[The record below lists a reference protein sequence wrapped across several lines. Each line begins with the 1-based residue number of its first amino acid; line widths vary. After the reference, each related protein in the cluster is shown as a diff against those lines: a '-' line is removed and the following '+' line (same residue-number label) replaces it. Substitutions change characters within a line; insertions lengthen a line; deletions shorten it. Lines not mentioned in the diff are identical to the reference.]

1 MKTSRLASL
10 LFIGAALCGCTS
22 KKTDDGAALEQL
34 SIVWTLLGNTAQGEC
49 AAEFA
54 FVNHGKSAIR
64 YGDWALYFNQNTL
77 RMAAPLPDSSKGRV
91 EHVNGDLYRFL
102 PGEEFLAAP
111 GDTLRIR
118 YRYEGMLI
126 KERDAPAGAY
136 FVLQKG
142 GKEAIFLP
150 KSFKNNPFSDLMA
163 LAPDP
168 ALLATIPTAASEYAR
183 NLAVPVLPPAQVGK
197 IIPTPFRYTEGK
209 GSIALSSQTTVTY
222 AKGLESEAQYLVES
236 LKKWFDLSLKIA
248 PGAKAAP
255 DVIALRMAPTTANG
269 VSAEAYQLLAS
280 PETGV
285 QISAT
290 DAAGVFYGIQSLL
303 SLLWA
308 DTPERKAVPTLRA
321 VEVLDAPRFA
331 YRGFLLDVSRNFQ
344 KKEDVLRLI
353 DLLALY
359 KINKLN
365 LRITEDEGW
374 RIEIQGLPE
383 LTRVGGRRGHTSDSK
398 DHLAPSFGSGPWPD
412 SEQNYGTGYYTRD
425 DFKEILR
432 YAARRHVQV
441 IPEVCFPS
449 HARAAI
455 KAMEARYDDYMA
467 KNQPQKAE
475 EFRLIDPDDQSVY
488 LSAQL
493 YKDNIACV
501 ARPSVYHF
509 YETVVKDFI
518 QMYKEAGLQ
527 MTVFNTGGDEVPA
540 GAWANSP
547 LCTRLL
553 ETRPDI
559 KDPRQLQGYFFEKTL
574 QILEKYNLQVSGWE
588 EIVLNKDQEGRIGIN
603 PAFVG
608 KNVLPLVWDNT
619 GDNIDLGYRIANA
632 GYPVVLCN
640 VTNLYFDLA
649 YNTDP
654 TEPGLYWGGFQDA
667 IDPYVMAPYDVYKT
681 AHFDAFGNL
690 PDSESPYPGKQRL
703 QPENRGRIAGL
714 QAQLWSETI
723 KGGAMME
730 YYVVPKLFAFAE
742 KAWASAPAW
751 EGEPDIA
758 RRNAAIRRGWGEL
771 ANRIGQREF
780 PRLDWFFGSYSY
792 RIAPPGAVL
801 ENGLL
806 KANTAFP
813 GLSIRYTTDGSEPQ
827 PNSPA
832 YHTPVRVSGT
842 VKVRAFNPLGRGSK
856 VFTLEESQ

>member
-1 MKTSRLASL
+1 MKTSRTVSL
-10 LFIGAALCGCTS
+10 FLIGAALWGCAS
-22 KKTDDGAALEQL
+22 KAPGEGAALEQL
-34 SIVWTLLGNTAQGEC
+34 SIVWTLLANTAQGEC
-49 AAEFA
+49 VAEFA
-54 FVNHGKSAIR
+54 FVNRGKAAVR
-64 YGDWALYFNQNTL
+64 QGDWALYFNQNTL
-77 RMAAPLPDSSKGRV
+77 RMAAPTPDSSKGRV
-91 EHVNGDLYRFL
+91 EHVNGDLYRFV
-102 PGEEFLAAP
+102 PGQAFVAPP

-136 FVLQKG
+136 FVLEKG
-142 GKEAIFLP
+142 EKDAIFLP
-150 KSFKNNPFSDLMA
+150 KSFTNTPFSDLMA

-168 ALLATIPTAASEYAR
+168 ALLATIPTAAREYAR
-183 NLAVPVLPPAQVGK
+183 NLAIPSLPLPQVGK
-197 IIPTPFRYTEGK
+197 IIPTPFRLTEGQ
-209 GSIALSSQTTVTY
+209 GSVALDEKTLVTY
-222 AKGLESEAQYLVES
+222 AEGLENEAQYLVEA
-236 LKKWFDLSLKIA
+236 LKKGFGIALKTAASAKTA
-248 PGAKAAP
+248 PGT
-255 DVIALRMAPTTANG
+255 IALRLAPTSANG
-269 VSAEAYQLLAS
+269 VSAEAYHLQAS
-280 PETGV
+280 PETGIR
-285 QISAT
+285 ISGT
-290 DAAGVFYGIQSLL
+290 DAAGVFYGAQSLL

-308 DTPERKAVPTLRA
+308 DNPGRTGGRLSLCTVDI
-321 VEVLDAPRFA
+321 LDAPRFA

-383 LTRVGGRRGHTSDSK
+383 LTQVGGKRGHTRNSK
-398 DHLAPSFGSGPWPD
+398 DHLPPSFGSGPWPD
-412 SEQNYGTGYYTRD
+412 AEQNYGTGYYTRE

-455 KAMEARYDDYMA
+455 KAMEARYDRYMA
-467 KNQPQKAE
+467 QNQPQKAE

-501 ARPSVYHF
+501 ARPSVYRF
-509 YETVVKDFI
+509 YETVVQDFAR
-518 QMYKEAGLQ
+518 MYEEAGLN
-527 MTVFNTGGDEVPA
+527 MTLFNTGGDEVPA
-540 GAWANSP
+540 GAWAKSP
-547 LCTRLL
+547 LCAQLL
-553 ETRPDI
+553 KTRPDI
-559 KDPRQLQGYFFEKTL
+559 KDPRQLQGYFFEKIL
-574 QILEKYNLQVSGWE
+574 PILEKHKLQVSGWE
-588 EIVLNKDQEGRIGIN
+588 EIVLNKDQKGQVGIN

-654 TEPGLYWGGFQDA
+654 SEPGLYWGGFQDA
-667 IDPYVMAPYDVYKT
+667 IDPYLMAPYDVYKT

-690 PDSESPYPGKQRL
+690 PDSESAYPGKQRL
-703 QPENRGRIAGL
+703 QPEHRGRIVGM

-723 KGGAMME
+723 KGAAMME

-742 KAWASAPAW
+742 KAWAPAPAW
-751 EGEPDIA
+751 EDEPDIA
-758 RRNAAIRRGWGEL
+758 RRNAAIRQGWGEL
-771 ANRIGQREF
+771 ANRIGQREL
-780 PRLDWFFGSYSY
+780 PRLDRFFGSYAY

-801 ENGLL
+801 EKGWL

-813 GLSIRYTTDGSEPQ
+813 GLTIRYTTDGSVPQ
-827 PNSPA
+827 TDSPA
-832 YHTPVRVSGT
+832 YRAPVQVSGT
-842 VKVRAFNPLGRGSK
+842 VQVRAFDQQGRGSK
-856 VFTLEESQ
+856 AFTVGE